1 MRRPTIAFD
10 ADAHVNRQ
18 AWSYG
23 LLAIMIRIAGD
34 GWMIVF
40 HISNPDRLS
49 VHVIYRIKNINASH
63 DVIALAFDHYSLNIK
78 QLITIMILL

>member
-23 LLAIMIRIAGD
+23 LPAIMIRIAGD

-40 HISNPDRLS
+40 HISNHDRLS
-49 VHVIYRIKNINASH
+49 VYRIKNINARH
-63 DVIALAFDHYSLNIK
+63 DVIALAFDRYSLNIK
-78 QLITIMILL
+78 QLITIMILLGQ